1 MVTTIGAMWGLW
13 RFGNPAVLFFVVND
27 EGTAHLQY
35 AEPPVAPKHMD
46 RIGIIHYLREDN

>member
-1 MVTTIGAMWGLW
+1 MWGLW